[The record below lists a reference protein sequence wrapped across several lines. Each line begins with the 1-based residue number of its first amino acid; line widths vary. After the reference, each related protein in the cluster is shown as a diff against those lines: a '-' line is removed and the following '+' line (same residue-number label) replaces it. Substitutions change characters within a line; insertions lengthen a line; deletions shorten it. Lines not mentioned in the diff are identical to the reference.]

1 MNMTNSAELNYI
13 KEKSLPE
20 LKKAGV
26 LRSAIFGSF
35 ARGDANKKSD
45 VDFLVELPKGAS
57 LIDFIRLKQS
67 LESSLGKRIDLVT
80 YRSISKFLKKE
91 ILRNQIPLF

>member
-1 MNMTNSAELNYI
+1 MLNSIDLNYI

-26 LRSAIFGSF
+26 LKSAIFGSF
-35 ARGDANKKSD
+35 ARGDANKESD
-45 VDFLVELPKGAS
+45 VDFLVELPKDAS

-67 LESSLGKRIDLVT
+67 LEFSLGKRVDLVT
-80 YRSISKFLKKE
+80 YHSISKFLKNK
-91 ILRNQIPLF
+91 ILRDQMQLF

>member
-1 MNMTNSAELNYI
+1 MSKSAELKYI

-35 ARGDANKKSD
+35 ARGDANKESD
-45 VDFLVELPKGAS
+45 VDFLVELPKSAS
-57 LIDFIRLKQS
+57 LVDFIRLKQS
-67 LESSLGKRIDLVT
+67 LESSLGKRVDLVT
-80 YRSISKFLKKE
+80 YRSVSKFLKNK
-91 ILRNQIPLF
+91 ILRRQIQLF